1 MKKEIIFINLLI
13 LLFVQACKPKSDNN
27 ANTPL
32 PTPEVTVID
41 PKTGSIQEFMEF
53 NGQVVY
59 LNRTEI
65 TSPISG
71 YIHSVKRK
79 IGDYVNKNE
88 VLFVI
93 QSKESK
99 ALEGNEMSEI
109 PTIGL
114 VSVLSSSSGYISI
127 LNTPD
132 AGAFIV
138 EGSPLATVV
147 KNEDLLI
154 QVNAPFEYINL
165 LKNNKNVQI
174 ISADHKTLTA
184 SFYKIIPQVDAVSQT
199 QQVYFTLS
207 QKSALPENLNVVIK
221 IAKDVKNKAQ
231 ILPKEAVLTNET
243 QDEFWVMRV
252 LNDSMAVKVPVIKG
266 IESGDKI
273 EIISP
278 KFDSTDRIILLGA
291 YGLPDSTKV
300 KIK

>member
-1 MKKEIIFINLLI
+1 MKKAIILNLLI
-13 LLFVQACKPKSDNN
+13 LLVLQACKTNSDNN
-27 ANTPL
+27 ANVPL
-32 PTPEVTVID
+32 PIPEVTVIN
-41 PKTGSIQEFMEF
+41 PKIGSIQEFMEF

-59 LNRTEI
+59 LNRTDI

-99 ALEGNEMSEI
+99 ALQGNEMSEI
-109 PTIGL
+109 PSMGL
-114 VSVLSSSSGYISI
+114 VSVLSSASGYISI
-127 LNTPD
+127 LNTPE
-132 AGAFIV
+132 AGGFVV

-174 ISADHKTLTA
+174 ILADHKTLTA
-184 SFYKIIPQVDAVSQT
+184 SFYKITPQVDAVSQT

-231 ILPKEAVLTNET
+231 IMPKEAVLTNET
-243 QDEFWVMRV
+243 QDEFWVMRI

-266 IESGDKI
+266 IENGNEI
-273 EIISP
+273 EIVSP
-278 KFDSTDRIILLGA
+278 IFKLTDRIILSGA

-300 KIK
+300 AIK